1 MKTPLW
7 LKGITVN
14 AALLASVALAAAPA
28 HQTPARAEVG
38 QVTIAK
44 QYGLLFLPLI
54 IMEQNHLMEK
64 QAAKAGIPNLVVKW
78 QRMTGGNVMNEA
90 LISGN
95 LDFASGG
102 VPPFLILWSKT
113 QGNLDVK
120 GVAAMD
126 SLPIYL
132 NTRDPSVK
140 TIKDITDKN
149 RIAMPAA
156 GISIQAIMLQMA
168 AAKEWGPDQARRLD
182 KNGVTLAHPE
192 AMSQMLSNMG
202 AIDSHFASPPYNF
215 QELTKPGIHKVLD
228 SYDVLGPA
236 TCEVVWTTSKFH
248 KENPKVYKAFLDAF
262 QEAIDFI
269 NTNKQQAAEIYVK
282 STDNKESL
290 KDTLEII
297 NHPHTEYTTTPK
309 GIMKYAAF
317 MKQVGLVNKTPA
329 DWKDL
334 FFPEIHATPG
344 S

>member
-7 LKGITVN
+7 IKAIVAK
-14 AALLASVALAAAPA
+14 AALLASVAIISVAVSHA
-28 HQTPARAEVG
+28 PARAEVG

-54 IMEQNHLMEK
+54 IMEQNQLMEK
-64 QAAKAGIPNLVVKW
+64 QAAKAGIHNLAVKW

-132 NTRDPSVK
+132 NTRDPNVK

-192 AMSQMLSNMG
+192 AMTAVLSNMG
-202 AIDSHFASPPYNF
+202 NIDSHFASPPYNF

-228 SYDVLGPA
+228 SYDVLGAA

-248 KENPKVYKAFLDAF
+248 RENPKVYKAFLDAF
-262 QEAIDFI
+262 QESIDFI
-269 NTNKQQAAEIYVK
+269 NADKQKAAEIYVK

-290 KDTLEII
+290 KDTMEIL

-317 MKQVGLVNKTPA
+317 MKQVGLINKTPA
-329 DWKDL
+329 NWKDL
-334 FFPEIHATPG
+334 FFPQVHALPG

>member
-1 MKTPLW
+1 MNTPLW
-7 LKGITVN
+7 MKGIVTKAV
-14 AALLASVALAAAPA
+14 LLASVAIVSVTVSHAS
-28 HQTPARAEVG
+28 ARAEVG

-54 IMEQNHLMEK
+54 IMERNQLMEK
-64 QAAKAGIPNLVVKW
+64 QAAKVGISNLVVKW

-90 LISGN
+90 LISGT

-132 NTRDPSVK
+132 NTRDPDVK

-168 AAKEWGPDQARRLD
+168 AAKEWGSDQARRLD
-182 KNGVTLAHPE
+182 KNGVTLAHPD
-192 AMSQMLSNMG
+192 AMAAMLSNMG
-202 AIDSHFASPPYNF
+202 NIDSHFASPPYNF

-248 KENPKVYKAFLDAF
+248 RENPKVYKAFLDAF

-269 NTNKQQAAEIYVK
+269 HADKQKAAEIYVE
-282 STDNKESL
+282 STGNKESL
-290 KDTLEII
+290 TDTLEIL

-309 GIMKYAAF
+309 GLMKYAAF
-317 MKQVGLVNKTPA
+317 MNQVGLIKKTPA

-334 FFPEIHATPG
+334 FFPQVHALPG

>member
-1 MKTPLW
+1 MKILLW
-7 LKGITVN
+7 MKGIVAQ
-14 AALLASVALAAAPA
+14 AALLASVAIVSVTISDA
-28 HQTPARAEVG
+28 PARAEVT

-54 IMEQNHLMEK
+54 IMEQNQLMEK
-64 QAAKAGIPNLVVKW
+64 QAAKAGVSNLAVKW

-90 LISGN
+90 LISGT

-102 VPPFLILWSKT
+102 VPPFLILWNKT

-182 KNGVTLAHPE
+182 KNGVTLAHPD
-192 AMSQMLSNMG
+192 AMAAMLSNMG
-202 AIDSHFASPPYNF
+202 NIDSHFASPPYNF
-215 QELTKPGIHKVLD
+215 QELTKPGIQKVLD

-248 KENPKVYKAFLDAF
+248 RENPKVYKAFLDAF

-269 NTNKQQAAEIYVK
+269 HADKQKAAEIYVK
-282 STDNKESL
+282 STGNKESL
-290 KDTLEII
+290 KDTMEIL

-309 GIMKYAAF
+309 GLMTYAAF
-317 MKQVGLVNKTPA
+317 MKQVGLINKTPA
-329 DWKDL
+329 DWKEL
-334 FFPEIHATPG
+334 FFPQVHALPG

>member
-7 LKGITVN
+7 TKAIVAK
-14 AALLASVALAAAPA
+14 AALLASVAIISVAVSHA
-28 HQTPARAEVG
+28 PARAEVG

-54 IMEQNHLMEK
+54 IMEQNQLMEK
-64 QAAKAGIPNLVVKW
+64 QAAKAGIHNLAVKW

-113 QGNLDVK
+113 QGN
-120 GVAAMD
+120 
-126 SLPIYL
+126 
-132 NTRDPSVK
+132 VK

-192 AMSQMLSNMG
+192 AMTAVLSNMG
-202 AIDSHFASPPYNF
+202 NIDSHFASPPYNF

-228 SYDVLGPA
+228 SYDVLGAA

-248 KENPKVYKAFLDAF
+248 RENPKVYKAFLDAF
-262 QEAIDFI
+262 QESIDFI
-269 NTNKQQAAEIYVK
+269 NADKQKAAEIYVK

-290 KDTLEII
+290 KDTMEIL

-317 MKQVGLVNKTPA
+317 MKQVGLINKTPA
-329 DWKDL
+329 NWKDL
-334 FFPEIHATPG
+334 FFPQVHAFPG

>member
-1 MKTPLW
+1 MKHFTASCSVLVRAFV
-7 LKGITVN
+7 LFAVTMMSVTGI
-14 AALLASVALAAAPA
+14 
-28 HQTPARAEVG
+28 QRPARAEVSE
-38 QVTIAK
+38 VTIAQ

-54 IMEQNHLMEK
+54 IMQENKLLEK
-64 QAAKAGIPNLVVKW
+64 QAAKMGMPNLVVKW

-113 QGNLDVK
+113 RGNLGVK
-120 GVAAMD
+120 SVAAMD

-132 NTRDPSVK
+132 NTRDPNVK
-140 TIKDITDKN
+140 TIKDISDAN

-168 AAKEWGPDQARRLD
+168 AAKVFGQDQARRLD

-192 AMSQMLSNMG
+192 AMASMLSNMG
-202 AIDSHFASPPYNF
+202 SIDSHFASPPYNF
-215 QELTKPGIHKVLD
+215 LELKKPGIHKVLD

-248 KENPKVYKAFLDAF
+248 DENPQVYKAFLAAF
-262 QEAIDFI
+262 QQAIDLI
-269 NTNKQQAAEIYVK
+269 NNDKRLASEIYVK
-282 STDNKESL
+282 STQNKESL
-290 KDTLEII
+290 EDTLEIL
-297 NHPHTEYTTTPK
+297 NHPHSEYTTTPK
-309 GIMKYAAF
+309 NIMKYAEF
-317 MKQVGLVNKTPA
+317 MRQVGLINKEP
-329 DWKDL
+329 DSWKDA
-334 FFPEIHATPG
+334 FFPEVHSLPG

>member
-1 MKTPLW
+1 M
-7 LKGITVN
+7 KGIV
-14 AALLASVALAAAPA
+14 AKAVLLASVAFVGVAVN
-28 HQTPARAEVG
+28 QTSARAEVS

-54 IMEQNHLMEK
+54 IMEQNQLMEK
-64 QAAKAGIPNLVVKW
+64 QAAKAGIPNLAVKW

-102 VPPFLILWSKT
+102 VPPFLILWNKT

-192 AMSQMLSNMG
+192 AMASVLSNMG
-202 AIDSHFASPPYNF
+202 NIDSHFASPPYNF
-215 QELTKPGIHKVLD
+215 QELSKPGIRKVLD

-248 KENPKVYKAFLDAF
+248 KENPKVYKAFLAAF

-282 STDNKESL
+282 STGDKESL
-290 KDTLEII
+290 NDTLEII

-317 MKQVGLVNKTPA
+317 MKQVGLINKTPA
-329 DWKDL
+329 GWKDL
-334 FFPEIHATPG
+334 FFPEIHAAPG